1 MFEGVI
7 FKKRSFFRVQAMTE
21 KSGKGGYLINIDIFL
36 PSSMREK
43 KKEPTLW
50 DRFLGFMQNY
60 LLIILW

>member
-1 MFEGVI
+1 
-7 FKKRSFFRVQAMTE
+7 MTE

-60 LLIILW
+60 LLVMRW